1 MTEPVPAA
9 SQERHPWRATV
20 RTIIQGGVGLAAA
33 IPVAL
38 SGLEDAGLRVDTS
51 VGAIATALA
60 VSALV
65 TRIMATPQVNAFLAY
80 LGLDA
85 DPETGPGNSIV

>member
-1 MTEPVPAA
+1 
-9 SQERHPWRATV
+9 
-20 RTIIQGGVGLAAA
+20 
-33 IPVAL
+33 
-38 SGLEDAGLRVDTS
+38 
-51 VGAIATALA
+51 LA